1 MSWAEAQ
8 AGESS
13 TKKEPETEETMT
25 EYSFLHMEGELLVG
39 VGEAVNVVA
48 RTAASDPALRWS
60 ELALSP
66 TGSVMQTWLVEIF
79 DGQQVVTTL
88 HVRAGGHARCCQ

>member
-13 TKKEPETEETMT
+13 TKKELETEDTMT
-25 EYSFLHMEGELLVG
+25 EYSFLHMEGELLVD
-39 VGEAVNVVA
+39 VGEAVNGGA
-48 RTAASDPALRWS
+48 QTAARDPALRWG

-66 TGSVMQTWLVEIF
+66 TGSAMQTWLTEIF
-79 DGQQVVTTL
+79 DEQQVVTTL
-88 HVRAGGHARCCQ
+88 HVRAGGHVRCCQ